1 MTDEVKRLIR
11 VRSEKGKPSFNRQ
24 QLNHKKKLKAVWR
37 RPRGLQSKQRRQY
50 RAKGA
55 HPAPGY
61 GSPVAVRG
69 LHPSGFEE
77 VMVYTPAELD
87 GIDAETQAI
96 RIGGSVGGKKRMM
109 IQEGAEGLGIKV
121 LNYKSVQVPEAVVE
135 EEEEVTKDE

>member
-11 VRSEKGKPSFNRQ
+11 VRSDKGKPSFKRQ
-24 QLNHKKKLKAVWR
+24 QLNHKKKLKDVWR

-55 HPAPGY
+55 HPTPGY

-77 VMVYTPAELD
+77 VLVHNRAGLEGVEAEK
-87 GIDAETQAI
+87 QAV
-96 RIGGSVGGKKRMM
+96 RIGGTVGGKKRIV
-109 IQEGAEGLGIKV
+109 IQEAAEELGIKV
-121 LNYKSVQVPEAVVE
+121 LNYKDVKVPEAVA
-135 EEEEVTKDE
+135 EEEVEEDE

>member
-11 VRSEKGKPSFNRQ
+11 VRSEKGKPSFKRQ
-24 QLNHKKKLKAVWR
+24 QLNHKKKLKDVWR

-55 HPAPGY
+55 HPTPGY

-77 VMVYTPAELD
+77 VLVHNMAELE
-87 GIDAETQAI
+87 GIDAETQAA

-109 IQEGAEGLGIKV
+109 IQEAAEGLGIKV
-121 LNYKSVQVPEAVVE
+121 LNYKSISVPGAVVE
-135 EEEEVTKDE
+135 EGEVTEDE